1 MACTHVF
8 MFLKFICC
16 LGVTISSI
24 RYAPV
29 KVPSHNHISSWG
41 LETWPGMGK
50 EEKRIFG
57 QFVGIV

>member
-1 MACTHVF
+1 
-8 MFLKFICC
+8 MFLKFIYC